1 MRAFIVL
8 LAVATA
14 GRATAA
20 QDGPPLY
27 DNLGSLTHRIT
38 TPVPAAQRYFDQGLR
53 LTYAFNHAEAIRA
66 FLEAARLDS
75 TCAICWWGA
84 ALAYGPNINL
94 PMDSAAG
101 AAAWDALQHA
111 RALRAHA
118 SPAEQA
124 YIDALALRY
133 GPNPTADRGRLDSAY
148 AGAMREVARRHP
160 GDLDAATL
168 FAESMMDL
176 RPWNYWAPD
185 GTGYPGMDE
194 VVATLAGALA
204 RNVNHPGACHFYIH
218 AVESSTQ
225 PARALA
231 CARRLETAMPGAGH
245 LVHMPG
251 HLYLRLGRYADAQRV
266 NVHAAHAD
274 ESYIADQRPQ
284 GFYPLAY
291 YPHNLH
297 FLWAASAFEGRAADA
312 DSAMRRLRATVT
324 PDLATQI
331 PPLEALVL
339 PWYYHLVWF
348 GRWEEILRESAPPAQ
363 LLTSTGMWRYA
374 RGRAYVATGGTNQA
388 AVELDSL
395 RALQARADRE
405 LSPGITVG
413 FAPPATI
420 LNVATHMLAGELA
433 SKLGR
438 HDEAIGHLQQ
448 AVRLED
454 GLTYDEPADW
464 YYPTRLSLGAAQLA
478 AGRAADAEAT
488 YREELRRRPNS
499 GWALFGL
506 WQALRAQSRNTEAAR
521 VRQQFRRAWAR
532 ADVTLT
538 ASRF

>member
-1 MRAFIVL
+1 MRLIALPLAATVAASAAF
-8 LAVATA
+8 
-14 GRATAA
+14 A
-20 QDGPPLY
+20 QSGPPLY
-27 DNLGSLTHRIT
+27 DNLGSLTHPIT
-38 TPVPAAQRYFDQGLR
+38 TSIPTAQRYFDQGLR

-66 FLEAARLDS
+66 FREAARLDS
-75 TCAICWWGA
+75 TCAVCWWGV

-101 AAAWDALQHA
+101 AAAWDALQRA
-111 RALRAHA
+111 LALRAHA

-124 YIDALALRY
+124 YIDALARRY
-133 GPNPTADRGRLDSAY
+133 GPNPSADRARLDSAY
-148 AGAMREVARRHP
+148 ASAMREVARRYRN
-160 GDLDAATL
+160 DLDAATL
-168 FAESMMDL
+168 FAEAMMDL

-194 VVATLAGALA
+194 VVATLAGVLA
-204 RNVNHPGACHFYIH
+204 RDLRHPGACHFYIH
-218 AVESSTQ
+218 AVESSSQ

-251 HLYLRLGRYADAQRV
+251 HLYLRLGMYADAQRV

-297 FLWAASAFEGRAADA
+297 FLWAAAAFEGRAVDA

-324 PDLATQI
+324 PDLVRQI
-331 PPLEALVL
+331 PPLEAFAL
-339 PWYYHLVWF
+339 PWYFHLVWF
-348 GRWEEILRESAPPAQ
+348 GRWEEILRDAAPPAE
-363 LLTSTGMWRYA
+363 LMTSTGMWRYA
-374 RGRAYVATGGTNQA
+374 RGRALAATGRTTEA
-388 AVELDSL
+388 AVELDTL
-395 RALQARADRE
+395 RALQVRADHD
-405 LSPGITVG
+405 LGPGVMIG
-413 FAPPATI
+413 FARPATI
-420 LNVATHMLAGELA
+420 LNIATHMLAGELA
-433 SKLGR
+433 SKTGR
-438 HDEAIGHLQQ
+438 HDEAIGQLTE

-454 GLTYDEPADW
+454 AMTYDEPADW
-464 YYPTRLSLGAAQLA
+464 YYPTRLSLGAVQLA

-488 YREELRRRPNS
+488 YREELRRHPNS

-506 WQALRAQSRNTEAAR
+506 GQALEAQGRGAEATR
-521 VRQQFRRAWAR
+521 VREQFRRAWAR
-532 ADVTLT
+532 ADVTLV